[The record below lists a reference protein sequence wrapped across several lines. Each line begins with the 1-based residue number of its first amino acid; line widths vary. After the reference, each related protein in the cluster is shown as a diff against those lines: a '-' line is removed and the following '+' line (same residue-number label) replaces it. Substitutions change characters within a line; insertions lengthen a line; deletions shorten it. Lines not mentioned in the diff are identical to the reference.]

1 MLLCLRG
8 FLDEQHICSRSNL
21 DRGPRC
27 NVICD
32 QGFFAFEDSGIYLVA
47 KTSSLIMLKNELPIE
62 KVIHSW
68 DSSCISEH
76 NHDQICITCIG

>member
-1 MLLCLRG
+1 MIARIG
-8 FLDEQHICSRSNL
+8 FA
-21 DRGPRC
+21 RC

-62 KVIHSW
+62 KVIHS
-68 DSSCISEH
+68 
-76 NHDQICITCIG
+76 